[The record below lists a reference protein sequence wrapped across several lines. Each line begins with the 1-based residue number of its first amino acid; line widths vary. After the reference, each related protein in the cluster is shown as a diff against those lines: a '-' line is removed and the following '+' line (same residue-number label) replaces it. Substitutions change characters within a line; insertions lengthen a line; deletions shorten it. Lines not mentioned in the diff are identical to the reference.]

1 MLDVHK
7 MVVNLHLSFDPERGI
22 VWINSTFLENNSLI
36 VEAEED
42 TKNDVS
48 KTIWS
53 ILLLINL
60 LIFIITKLTMLKLTL
75 TPASILQNPH
85 NTLFFIDEMEKL
97 IVIPTGT
104 VIVVYDVFNNV
115 DSQFSTIIP
124 NCWIRVVFPLLP
136 SIMFFGGAAI
146 ALLRLIAVRYT
157 HLMAR
162 WGQFKIMF
170 TILFL
175 WQAALITNTYLM
187 FISNAGKQTY
197 PCKNV
202 EESVTINYRPGFL
215 FLFAIATEF
224 VIYIAICHFVY
235 KSDIEV
241 RQFISSGNYVRR
253 KRKSAVNMFGHAMYF
268 IIEIAIMIGTI
279 ILANQSV
286 PSLKVFNQFSS
297 TLLAIFMLLL
307 STPMKV
313 KWSQSFIHPQ
323 EKSRGQKSN
332 GVIKK
337 PKITPIDQNAA
348 DTMEMKSM

>member
-1 MLDVHK
+1 MAVYLK
-7 MVVNLHLSFDPERGI
+7 LSFDPERGT
-22 VWINSTFLENNSLI
+22 VWINSTFLENMSLS
-36 VEAEED
+36 VDAKED
-42 TKNDVS
+42 TKNYMS

-53 ILLLINL
+53 ILLMMNL
-60 LIFIITKLTMLKLTL
+60 VIFIIIKFTMIKLTL
-75 TPASILQNPH
+75 TPVSILKNPH
-85 NTLFFIDEMEKL
+85 NTLFFIDEIEKL
-97 IVIPTGT
+97 IVFPIST

-115 DSQFSTIIP
+115 DSQSSEIIL
-124 NCWIRVVFPLLP
+124 NCWIRIVIPLLP
-136 SIMFFGGAAI
+136 NLMFFGGVAI

-162 WGQFKIMF
+162 WGEFKIMF

-197 PCKNV
+197 PCKKV

-235 KSDIEV
+235 KSDIEA
-241 RQFISSGNYVRR
+241 RQFISSENYVRR

-297 TLLAIFMLLL
+297 TLLALFMLLL

-332 GVIKK
+332 GVIIK
-337 PKITPIDQNAA
+337 PKITPTEQNAT
-348 DTMEMKSM
+348 DTMEMKSI